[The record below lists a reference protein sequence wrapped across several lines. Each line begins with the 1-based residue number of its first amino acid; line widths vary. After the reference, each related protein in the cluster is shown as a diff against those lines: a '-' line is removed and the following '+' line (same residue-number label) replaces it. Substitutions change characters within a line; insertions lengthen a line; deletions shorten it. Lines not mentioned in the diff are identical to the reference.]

1 MHFSSQWIWIWNA
14 DCGPWPLA
22 RREPGRVAVLR
33 EPGRVAVLRE
43 PGRVAVLREPGRVA
57 VLHAMSVTR
66 VALGFI

>member
-33 EPGRVAVLRE
+33 EPGRVAVL
-43 PGRVAVLREPGRVA
+43 
-57 VLHAMSVTR
+57 HAMSVTR
-66 VALGFI
+66 VALGFILPHRFHLKIN